1 MGVPCGRLGMGM
13 AEVFPSMDRLSPP
26 EANVW
31 RKSWMR
37 ISSSPAALPTRCQDF
52 CRATKSSRASAVTVI
67 VPSASRMCQLTVYL
81 STRPAVLRDVFVQE
95 PLGQLRYRGRQPLVF
110 LFPVQV
116 PAVGDHLAA
125 RALAFS
131 KGNASQHP
139 IWTRMVQP
147 RRKIWATWCL
157 SPFGQNRIPKP

>member
-1 MGVPCGRLGMGM
+1 MAQVVDAHLVEPGSLAHPLPGFLQGHQVVALQRSNRDRAQRQQNVP
-13 AEVFPSMDRLSPP
+13 VDRMVALNLS
-26 EANVW
+26 A
-31 RKSWMR
+31 
-37 ISSSPAALPTRCQDF
+37 
-52 CRATKSSRASAVTVI
+52 
-67 VPSASRMCQLTVYL
+67 
-81 STRPAVLRDVFVQE
+81 RPAVLRDVFVQE

-147 RRKIWATWCL
+147 RRNIWATWCL